1 MSKRIERREFI
12 TLLGGAAAVWP
23 VAAHAQQRTRPVVG
37 ILFVG
42 WPELT
47 ASLTA
52 AVRQGLSE
60 AGYVDGRNITIEYRY
75 ARGDAER
82 LPRLAAELVALPV
95 DVFIASTRA
104 DIVAKSATSSIPIIF
119 MSGVDPVRAGLVTS
133 LSRPQDNAT
142 GVTILTHDLET
153 KRIGLVRE
161 LIPHA
166 QSMGVIEESGHPE
179 SAFRTEQ
186 LLLAA
191 RSVNMPIH
199 VASTATS
206 ERALE
211 AAFASLASL
220 HVSALLVG
228 ASVYFA
234 NYRDLL
240 VDLAARHRIPAMYE
254 LRSFVEAGGLVSYS
268 ASLTDA
274 FRQVGAYAGKILS
287 GAKPADL
294 PVQQPTKFELVI
306 NLKAAKGLGL
316 EVPPTLL
323 ARADEVIE

>member
-1 MSKRIERREFI
+1 LRRRDFI
-12 TLLGGAAAVWP
+12 TLVGGAAAVWP
-23 VAAHAQQRTRPVVG
+23 IAARAQQRTRPVVG

-75 ARGDAER
+75 ARGEAER
-82 LPRLAAELVALPV
+82 LPGLAAELVALPV

-104 DIVAKSATSSIPIIF
+104 DVVAKSVTSTIPIIF
-119 MSGVDPVRAGLVTS
+119 MSGIDPVRAGLVTS
-133 LSRPQDNAT
+133 LSRPQGNAT

-153 KRIGLVRE
+153 KRIGLLRE

-166 QSMGVIEESGHPE
+166 KSLGVLAESGHPE
-179 SAFRTEQ
+179 TAFRTEQ
-186 LLLAA
+186 IRSAA
-191 RSVNMPIH
+191 HSVDMPIH
-199 VASTATS
+199 IVSTAAS
-206 ERALE
+206 ERDLE
-211 AAFASLASL
+211 AAFATLASL
-220 HVSALLVG
+220 RVGALVVG

-234 NYRDLL
+234 NQRDLL

-274 FRQVGAYAGKILS
+274 FRQVGVYAGKILS

-294 PVQQPTKFELVI
+294 PVQQPTKFELVM
-306 NLKAAKGLGL
+306 NLKTAKVLGL
-316 EVPPTLL
+316 TIPPSLL
-323 ARADEVIE
+323 ALADEVIE